1 MRSNTSRIVFL
12 AVIAL
17 SLTLLACA
25 DTRTRDTAEPAGGAA
40 APETSG
46 PGQASTAADPG
57 ARPSMTQVTA
67 TPSTAAAP
75 AGQAGPLSRL
85 TEDERNT
92 IEVVR
97 KTKNSV
103 VFITNLQYLRDFF
116 FTSDELVPQGSGSGF
131 VWDDQGHVV
140 TNFHVIAEGVKYMV
154 SLPDQRQVEATLVG
168 RDPSKDIAVLKL
180 GETIT
185 GLAPVAT
192 GTSRDLQVGQKV
204 IAIGNPFGFDHTVTK
219 GIVSALGRT
228 MPGAGGVSIRD
239 MIQTDASI
247 NPGNS
252 GGPLLDS
259 AGELIGMN
267 TMIASPSGASSGVG
281 FAVPVD
287 TIRKIVPQIIQY
299 GKVVRPDIGGVTFVR
314 DEIARRSKVEGAVVM
329 EVAQDSRAYGQGLRG
344 LSRDSFGRLLIRD
357 VITAIDQMKI
367 KSYDDLFAALDGYK
381 IGDTVTLTVE
391 REGKPRQVRIQLVGN
406 D

>member
-1 MRSNTSRIVFL
+1 MTSKADRTVFL
-12 AVIAL
+12 AVLAL
-17 SLTLLACA
+17 SLALFACA
-25 DTRTRDTAEPAGGAA
+25 DTGRDDAA
-40 APETSG
+40 
-46 PGQASTAADPG
+46 
-57 ARPSMTQVTA
+57 
-67 TPSTAAAP
+67 AAAP
-75 AGQAGPLSRL
+75 ARPAGSDRAAADAGAPSGRASALRGEEAPRPAAQAPAEQDVANGRL
-85 TEDERNT
+85 IEDERNT

-97 KTKNSV
+97 KTKASV

-131 VWDDQGHVV
+131 VWDDQGHIV
-140 TNFHVIAEGVKYMV
+140 TNFHVIDEGVKYMV

-168 RDPSKDIAVLKL
+168 RDPTKDIAVLKL
-180 GETIT
+180 GERVP
-185 GLAPVAT
+185 GLVPVAI

-267 TMIASPSGASSGVG
+267 TVIVSPSGASSGVG

-287 TIRKIVPQIIQY
+287 MVKKVVPQIIQF
-299 GKVVRPDIGGVTFVR
+299 GKVTRPDIGGTQFVR
-314 DEIARRSKVEGAVVM
+314 DEVARRAKVEGAVVL
-329 EVAQDSRAYGQGLRG
+329 EVTRGSRAYDAGLRG
-344 LSRDSFGRLLIRD
+344 LTRDRYGRLLIRD

-381 IGDTVTLTVE
+381 IGDSVTLTVE
-391 REGKPRQVRIQLVGN
+391 REGETRQVKVQLVGN

>member
-1 MRSNTSRIVFL
+1 MRSTTHRTVL
-12 AVIAL
+12 LGAIAL
-17 SLTLLACA
+17 GLALFACA
-25 DTRTRDTAEPAGGAA
+25 DTGLERKEAEPVSAVASAPAQAPQA
-40 APETSG
+40 APPASG
-46 PGQASTAADPG
+46 N
-57 ARPSMTQVTA
+57 AR
-67 TPSTAAAP
+67 
-75 AGQAGPLSRL
+75 LS
-85 TEDERNT
+85 EDELNT

-103 VFITNLQYLRDFF
+103 VYITNLQYVRDFF
-116 FTSDELVPQGSGSGF
+116 YSSDQPVPRGSGSGF
-131 VWDDQGHVV
+131 VWDDAGHLV
-140 TNFHVIAEGVKYMV
+140 TNFHVIDEGDKYMV

-168 RDPSKDIAVLKL
+168 RDPTKDIAVLKL
-180 GETIT
+180 GQKVA
-185 GLAPVAT
+185 GLEPVAI

-204 IAIGNPFGFDHTVTK
+204 IAIGNPFGLDHTVTK

-267 TMIASPSGASSGVG
+267 TMIAGSSTSTGVG

-314 DEIARRSKVEGAVVM
+314 DEIARRSKVEGAVIM
-329 EVAQDSRAYGQGLRG
+329 EVEQDSRAYGQGLRG

-381 IGDTVTLTVE
+381 IGDTVALTVE

>member
-1 MRSNTSRIVFL
+1 MRTTTLL
-12 AVIAL
+12 AVAAL
-17 SLTLLACA
+17 GLSLLACA
-25 DTRTRDTAEPAGGAA
+25 DTRNREPAEPAAGTALSEPSAPTGAVA
-40 APETSG
+40 
-46 PGQASTAADPG
+46 GQADRPAASSPAALRTALP
-57 ARPSMTQVTA
+57 
-67 TPSTAAAP
+67 AP
-75 AGQAGPLSRL
+75 AGQDAVNGRL

-116 FTSDELVPQGSGSGF
+116 FTSDELVPRGSGSGF
-131 VWDDQGHVV
+131 VWDDRGHIV
-140 TNFHVIAEGVKYMV
+140 TNFHVIDEGVKYMV

-168 RDPSKDIAVLKL
+168 RDPTKDIAVLKL
-180 GETIT
+180 SEPVT
-185 GLAPVAT
+185 GLAPVT
-192 GTSRDLQVGQKV
+192 IGSSRNLQVGQKV
-204 IAIGNPFGFDHTVTK
+204 IAVGNPFGFDHTVTK

-267 TMIASPSGASSGVG
+267 TVIVSPSGASSGVG

-287 TIRKIVPQIIQY
+287 TVRKVVPQIIQF
-299 GKVVRPDIGGVTFVR
+299 GRVTRPDIGGLSFVR
-314 DEIARRSKVEGAVVM
+314 DEVARRAKIEGAVVL
-329 EVAQDSRAYGQGLRG
+329 EVTRDSRAYELGLRG
-344 LSRDSFGRLLIRD
+344 LVRDRYGRLLIRD
-357 VITAIDQMKI
+357 VITGIDEMRI
-367 KSYDDLFAALDGYK
+367 KSYDDLFNALDGYK

-391 REGKPRQVRIQLVGN
+391 REGESRRVRITLVGN

>member
-1 MRSNTSRIVFL
+1 MKFRWSRTTITL
-12 AVIAL
+12 AVAAISL
-17 SLTLLACA
+17 SLFACA
-25 DTRTRDTAEPAGGAA
+25 DTRRDEPAEAHPAEQTRPAAVQGAA
-40 APETSG
+40 GEAPSG
-46 PGQASTAADPG
+46 ASAAASQTAPPAAPGQTVANP
-57 ARPSMTQVTA
+57 
-67 TPSTAAAP
+67 
-75 AGQAGPLSRL
+75 RL
-85 TEDERNT
+85 TEDEQNT

-103 VFITNLQYLRDFF
+103 VFITNLQYFRDFF

-131 VWDDQGHVV
+131 VWDDQGHLV

-154 SLPDQRQVEATLVG
+154 SLPDQRQVDATLVG
-168 RDPSKDIAVLKL
+168 RDPTKDIAVLKL
-180 GETIT
+180 SEPVS
-185 GLAPVAT
+185 GLAPVAI

-267 TMIASPSGASSGVG
+267 TMIAGSSTSTGVG

-287 TIRKIVPQIIQY
+287 TVKKVVPQIIQY
-299 GKVVRPDIGGVTFVR
+299 GKVIRPDLGGVTFVR

-329 EVAQDSRAYGQGLRG
+329 EVDRGSLAYDQGLRG
-344 LSRDSFGRLLIRD
+344 LQRDRYGRLLIRD
-357 VITAIDQMKI
+357 VIKAIDQK
-367 KSYDDLFAALDGYK
+367 KTTSYDDLFAVLDGYK

-391 REGKPRQVRIQLVGN
+391 REGERREVRIRLVGN

>member
-1 MRSNTSRIVFL
+1 MTSKADRTVFL

-17 SLTLLACA
+17 SLALLACA
-25 DTRTRDTAEPAGGAA
+25 DTGRDDAAAGRDQPAAAVDGAA
-40 APETSG
+40 TGHPSALEVSMP
-46 PGQASTAADPG
+46 
-57 ARPSMTQVTA
+57 RP
-67 TPSTAAAP
+67 AAP
-75 AGQAGPLSRL
+75 AQAEQVLANGRL

-116 FTSDELVPQGSGSGF
+116 FTSDELVPRGSGSGF
-131 VWDDQGHVV
+131 VWDDRGHIV
-140 TNFHVIAEGVKYMV
+140 TNFHVIDEGVKYMV

-168 RDPSKDIAVLKL
+168 RDETKDIAVLKL
-180 GETIT
+180 GEPVP
-185 GLAPVAT
+185 GLAPVT
-192 GTSRDLQVGQKV
+192 IGTSRDLQVGQKV

-228 MPGAGGVSIRD
+228 VPGAGGVSIRE

-287 TIRKIVPQIIQY
+287 TVKKVVPQLIQS
-299 GKVVRPDIGGVTFVR
+299 GKVTRPDLGGVSFVQ
-314 DEIARRSKVEGAVVM
+314 DEVARRAKVEGAVVL
-329 EVAQDSRAYGQGLRG
+329 EVTRGSRAYGLGLRG
-344 LSRDSFGRLLIRD
+344 LTRDNYGRLRIRD

-391 REGKPRQVRIQLVGN
+391 REGESRQIKIQLVGN

>member
-1 MRSNTSRIVFL
+1 MRTPANRFVFS
-12 AVIAL
+12 AVIAV
-17 SLTLLACA
+17 SLALFACA
-25 DTRTRDTAEPAGGAA
+25 DTRSREQAGPAESAGAGPGRVEPA
-40 APETSG
+40 SG
-46 PGQASTAADPG
+46 PGGSPAPAPAASPQAP
-57 ARPSMTQVTA
+57 
-67 TPSTAAAP
+67 AAP
-75 AGQAGPLSRL
+75 AVQAPALARL

-92 IEVVR
+92 IDIVR

-131 VWDDQGHVV
+131 VWDDRGHIV

-154 SLPDQRQVEATLVG
+154 SLPDQRQIEATLVG
-168 RDPSKDIAVLKL
+168 RDPTKDIAVLKL
-180 GETIT
+180 SEPVA
-185 GLAPVAT
+185 GLAPVT
-192 GTSRDLQVGQKV
+192 FGTSRDLQVGQKV
-204 IAIGNPFGFDHTVTK
+204 VAIGNPFGFDHTVTK

-252 GGPLLDS
+252 GGPLLNS
-259 AGELIGMN
+259 SGELIGMN
-267 TMIASPSGASSGVG
+267 TMIASPSGTSSGVG

-287 TIRKIVPQIIQY
+287 TIRKIVPQVIEY

-314 DEIARRSKVEGAVVM
+314 DEVARRSKVEGAVVM
-329 EVAQDSRAYGQGLRG
+329 EVDRDSRAYDLGLRG
-344 LSRDSFGRLLIRD
+344 LMRDNFGRLLIRD
-357 VITAIDQMKI
+357 VITAVDQMKV

-381 IGDTVTLTVE
+381 IGDTVALTVE
-391 REGKPRQVRIQLVGN
+391 REGKSRQVRVRLVGN
-406 D
+406 E

>member
-1 MRSNTSRIVFL
+1 MRSTSSRIVFF

-25 DTRTRDTAEPAGGAA
+25 DTRSRQTSGPAEGAATSAGPSRNEPGSGSSGQPELTQAA
-40 APETSG
+40 APQTAET
-46 PGQASTAADPG
+46 
-57 ARPSMTQVTA
+57 
-67 TPSTAAAP
+67 AP
-75 AGQAGPLSRL
+75 AGQAASLSRL

-92 IEVVR
+92 IDIVR

-131 VWDDQGHVV
+131 VWDDRGHLV

-168 RDPSKDIAVLKL
+168 RDMAKDIAVLKL
-180 GETIT
+180 SETVA
-185 GLAPVAT
+185 GLTPVT
-192 GTSRDLQVGQKV
+192 IGTSRELQVGQKV
-204 IAIGNPFGFDHTVTK
+204 VAIGNPFGFDHTVTK

-228 MPGAGGVSIRD
+228 ISGAGGVSIRD

-267 TMIASPSGASSGVG
+267 TMIAGSSTSTGVG

-299 GKVVRPDIGGVTFVR
+299 GKVIRPDIGGVMFVR
-314 DEIARRSKVEGAVVM
+314 DEIARRSKIEGAVVM
-329 EVAQDSRAYGQGLRG
+329 EVDRGSRAYDQGLRG
-344 LSRDSFGRLLIRD
+344 LYRDNYGRLLIRD
-357 VITAIDQMKI
+357 VITAIDQK
-367 KSYDDLFAALDGYK
+367 KVASYDDLFAALDGYK

-391 REGKPRQVRIQLVGN
+391 REGKSRQVRIQLVGN

>member
-1 MRSNTSRIVFL
+1 MKPRGSRTTITL
-12 AVIAL
+12 AVVAISL
-17 SLTLLACA
+17 SLFACA
-25 DTRTRDTAEPAGGAA
+25 DTRRDEPAEARPAEQTRPAAVQGAA
-40 APETSG
+40 GEAPSG
-46 PGQASTAADPG
+46 AS
-57 ARPSMTQVTA
+57 
-67 TPSTAAAP
+67 AAAS
-75 AGQAGPLSRL
+75 QAAPPTVTDQAAASARL
-85 TEDERNT
+85 TDDERNT

-103 VFITNLQYLRDFF
+103 VFITNLQYFRDFF

-131 VWDDQGHVV
+131 VWDDQGHLV

-154 SLPDQRQVEATLVG
+154 SLPDQRQVDATLVG
-168 RDPSKDIAVLKL
+168 RDPTKDIAVLKL
-180 GETIT
+180 SEPVS
-185 GLAPVAT
+185 GLAPVT
-192 GTSRDLQVGQKV
+192 IGTSRDLQVGQKV
-204 IAIGNPFGFDHTVTK
+204 VAIGNPFGFDHTVTK

-267 TMIASPSGASSGVG
+267 TMIAGSSTSTGVG

-287 TIRKIVPQIIQY
+287 TVKKVVPQIIQF
-299 GKVVRPDIGGVTFVR
+299 GKVTRPDIGGVSFVR
-314 DEIARRSKVEGAVVM
+314 DEIARRSRVEGAVVM
-329 EVAQDSRAYGQGLRG
+329 EVDRESRAYELGLRG
-344 LSRDSFGRLLIRD
+344 LNRDRYGRLLIRD
-357 VITAIDQMKI
+357 VIKAIDQK
-367 KSYDDLFAALDGYK
+367 KTTSYDDLFAVLDGYK

-391 REGKPRQVRIQLVGN
+391 REGERREVRIRLVGN

>member
-1 MRSNTSRIVFL
+1 MRSNMSRIVFP

-17 SLTLLACA
+17 SLALLACA
-25 DTRTRDTAEPAGGAA
+25 DTRSREAAGPAEGIGAGPGRVEPATGPGGRPASNEAPAPQAA
-40 APETSG
+40 A
-46 PGQASTAADPG
+46 
-57 ARPSMTQVTA
+57 
-67 TPSTAAAP
+67 TPP
-75 AGQAGPLSRL
+75 AGQAAALSRL

-92 IEVVR
+92 IDIVR

-116 FTSDELVPQGSGSGF
+116 FTTDELVPQGSGSGF
-131 VWDDQGHVV
+131 VWDDRGHIV

-154 SLPDQRQVEATLVG
+154 SLPDQRQAEAALVG
-168 RDPSKDIAVLKL
+168 RDPTKDIAVLKL
-180 GETIT
+180 AESIA
-185 GLAPVAT
+185 GLAPVT
-192 GTSRDLQVGQKV
+192 IGTSRDLQVGQKV

-287 TIRKIVPQIIQY
+287 TVRKIVPQIIQY
-299 GKVVRPDIGGVTFVR
+299 GKVIRPDIGGVNFVR
-314 DEIARRSKVEGAVVM
+314 DEIARRSKVEGAVIM
-329 EVAQDSRAYGQGLRG
+329 EVDRASRAYDQGLRG
-344 LSRDSFGRLLIRD
+344 LYRDNFGRLLIRD
-357 VITAIDQMKI
+357 VITAVDQMKVR
-367 KSYDDLFAALDGYK
+367 SYDDLFGALDGYK

-391 REGKPRQVRIQLVGN
+391 REGKARQVRIQLVGN